1 MLIDMKND
9 PGEMENL
16 IGNPD
21 YKKVLNEHRK
31 MFAEYKKA
39 SGDSFL
45 S

>member
-16 IGNPD
+16 VGNPD
-21 YKKVLNEHRK
+21 YKKILDEHREI
-31 MFAEYKKA
+31 FAKYKKEG
-39 SGDSFL
+39 GDNFS